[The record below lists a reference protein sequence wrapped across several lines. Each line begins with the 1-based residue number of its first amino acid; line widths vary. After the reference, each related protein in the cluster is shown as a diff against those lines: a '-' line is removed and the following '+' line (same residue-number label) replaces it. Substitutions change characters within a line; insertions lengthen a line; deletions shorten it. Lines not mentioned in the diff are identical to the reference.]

1 MPGPGDRLHRGLEA
15 VTVLLLA
22 VYFVL
27 VVLQVFFRYVL
38 NRSLFWSE
46 ELVRFALVWSVML
59 GSAVVAYRSEHLR
72 IDVLDTVL
80 PPRTRRAVGRV
91 AQVLTFAFC
100 VILAGTGLQF
110 MLRTLTQRSAVLEV
124 PIWAVYAAVPVG
136 AVLEGVCM
144 LLARPRAAPGA
155 GEGTPEA
162 VL

>member
-1 MPGPGDRLHRGLEA
+1 MSGPGDRLHRGLEA

-59 GSAVVAYRSEHLR
+59 GSAVVAYRGEHLR

-144 LLARPRAAPGA
+144 LLAWRRVGPGP
-155 GEGTPEA
+155 GQGTPEA